1 MHAAGAANRIVL
13 PGRSVRPRANSDDTN
28 ANMNMNEEVD
38 LTLDEDFDQAI
49 HVDVF
54 NSSDTFKLWQTVN
67 VVFHA
72 FGKMLST
79 LLAQDVKTKIVSPKF
94 TCIGAEWCLWVYL
107 SDPKSKFVSIALR
120 SASDTPIKAEV
131 GFSIR
136 NAAGKEVHNI
146 DPQSEEFLGSPKV
159 FLIPE
164 FLEHAEALM
173 YIVDGALEF
182 LEHAEA
188 LMYIVDGALTIEVR
202 MKSWTSCRPKDVF
215 VPQHKVNSRILQLFN
230 DEDSADT
237 TITLKDCASSGG
249 EGREETSN
257 KKAKVER
264 TYYVHSL
271 ILKQMAPQ
279 LAEMCGNPK
288 NEKKAPIVFSNQHP
302 FVFEMLL
309 QYIYGGEVSYECMKP
324 LLKDFIN
331 TANRYGV
338 VGLKLQAEALYVQ
351 CTPITL
357 ENMMEQLEYAESMQ
371 LALLKETVVD
381 FVVANNRRVLE
392 EGVFLGALGSLVR
405 DILAALSRMLEPP
418 SFDDRDNVTTM
429 RVSEL
434 RGECERNGLPF
445 DGSRDSMIKDL
456 KSIAREDTSQSA
468 EDA

>member
-146 DPQSEEFLGSPKV
+146 DPQSVEFLGSTKV
-159 FLIPE
+159 LRI
-164 FLEHAEALM
+164 
-173 YIVDGALEF
+173 DEF

-249 EGREETSN
+249 GGKGGDKQQEG
-257 KKAKVER
+257 
-264 TYYVHSL
+264 
-271 ILKQMAPQ
+271 Q
-279 LAEMCGNPK
+279 G
-288 NEKKAPIVFSNQHP
+288 
-302 FVFEMLL
+302 
-309 QYIYGGEVSYECMKP
+309 
-324 LLKDFIN
+324 
-331 TANRYGV
+331 
-338 VGLKLQAEALYVQ
+338 
-351 CTPITL
+351 
-357 ENMMEQLEYAESMQ
+357 
-371 LALLKETVVD
+371 
-381 FVVANNRRVLE
+381 
-392 EGVFLGALGSLVR
+392 
-405 DILAALSRMLEPP
+405 
-418 SFDDRDNVTTM
+418 
-429 RVSEL
+429 
-434 RGECERNGLPF
+434 
-445 DGSRDSMIKDL
+445 
-456 KSIAREDTSQSA
+456 
-468 EDA
+468 